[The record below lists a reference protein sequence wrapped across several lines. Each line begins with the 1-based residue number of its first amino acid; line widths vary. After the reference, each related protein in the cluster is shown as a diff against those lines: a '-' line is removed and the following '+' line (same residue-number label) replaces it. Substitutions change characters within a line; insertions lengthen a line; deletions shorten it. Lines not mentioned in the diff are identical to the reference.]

1 MLEASPLAPFA
12 AHAESLADTGFYR
25 VALKCPAAPDMA
37 CGSGSKPVLTDL
49 DSADEVAGVWLHRS
63 GTVLAIAW
71 QPTTAPAQRQALVN
85 QVFALNA
92 TVGTPLER
100 PPLAE
105 AESFDDP
112 TAWYASDRLDELT
125 REEAGIIAHRLLHRM
140 EARAALSHEQQY
152 AFLEFFTR
160 SFFQHFAVSTA
171 VLRTIS
177 GVARVAEL
185 NEEVLQS
192 SLPTFAG
199 PQRAALEQALDAGYL
214 PMPGDPDYSDAPVAD
229 CCTIEGL

>member
-63 GTVLAIAW
+63 GTVLAIQW
-71 QPTTAPAQRQALVN
+71 QPTAPSAQREALVN

-100 PPLAE
+100 PPLTE
-105 AESFDDP
+105 VESFDVP
-112 TAWYASDRLDELT
+112 TAWYASGRLDELT

-140 EARAALSHEQQY
+140 EARATLSPAQQ
-152 AFLEFFTR
+152 ADFMGHFTR
-160 SFFQHFAVSTA
+160 SFVRHFAVSTA

-177 GVARVAEL
+177 GVARVAKL
-185 NEEVLQS
+185 NEEVIQS
-192 SLPTFAG
+192 SLPHFMG
-199 PQRAALEQALDAGYL
+199 PQYAALEQALDAGYL
-214 PMPGDPDYSDAPVAD
+214 PVPGDPDYLDAPVAD
-229 CCTIEGL
+229 CCSIEGL